1 MDNRT
6 YNIFFHTHTISGIII
21 SAVLYVLFFTG
32 SLSFFRDEI
41 INWERNESVYK
52 KIAPGHLDIALD
64 SIANTYDLYG
74 RDISINWPSAERRMN
89 VSLGSSKDTLA
100 TDAQKAG
107 AFFYMDTETHQN
119 FTYVDSYSLGEF
131 LYRLHFLAQIPYPIG
146 YYLSGFIAFFFLFAI
161 ITGILV
167 HWDKIVQNFYVFRPM
182 AKLKTLW
189 TDAHTG
195 LGVIGL
201 PFQFVYAVTGA
212 FFMIKLVVVAPAVMV
227 LYEGDQVKLYDELE
241 YNPPTYA
248 MQHQRSEALAS
259 VDGLVAMTTAQ
270 WDDFQPTRVQLL
282 NYGDQSMKVLVE
294 GETAYSSQFT
304 GTGKIL
310 YDGVT
315 GNLISK
321 KDPYVET
328 TYLDVVKNLLYRL
341 HFGDYG
347 GYALKL
353 ISLLLG
359 LISCF
364 VIISG
369 VMIWLVARDKKH
381 ISETKRTFNRILVR
395 LYLASCL
402 GMYPLT
408 ALTFIMVKVLGRS
421 GMDFLYPFYFWG
433 WLLLTILLMLKKS
446 NGFIIRFTLLWG
458 SILALFVPMANGIQS
473 GNWFWKTFAAGQL
486 DIFIV
491 DAIWIGLAITGFF
504 IYAHIVKK
512 EKRLPVASA
521 YL

>member
-21 SAVLYVLFFTG
+21 SAVLYVIFFTG

-41 INWERNESVYK
+41 INWERNESVHDQT
-52 KIAPGHLDIALD
+52 APSDLNLALD
-64 SIANTYDLYG
+64 SIRTTYDLYG
-74 RDISINWPSAERRMN
+74 RDISINWPTKERRIN
-89 VSLGSSKDTLA
+89 VSLGASKDSLA
-100 TDAQKAG
+100 TEAQKAG
-107 AFFYMDTETHQN
+107 AFFYMDTQTQES
-119 FTYVDSYSLGEF
+119 FTYADSYSLGEF

-189 TDAHTG
+189 TDAHTA

-212 FFMIKLVVVAPAVMV
+212 FFMIKLLVVAPAVMV
-227 LYEGDQVKLYDELE
+227 LYNGDQVKLYDELE
-241 YNPPTYA
+241 YNPPTYP
-248 MQHQRSEALAS
+248 MEQQRLEAVTS
-259 VDGLVAMTTAQ
+259 VDGLVQKASAQ
-270 WDDFQPTRVQLL
+270 WADFHPTRVQLL
-282 NYGDQSMKVLVE
+282 NYGDKSMKVLVE
-294 GETAYSSQFT
+294 GETGYGSQFT
-304 GTGKIL
+304 GAGQVLYNGITGEIL
-310 YDGVT
+310 
-315 GNLISK
+315 SR
-321 KDPYVET
+321 KDPYKET
-328 TYLDVVKNLLYRL
+328 SYLDGVKNVLYRL

-347 GYALKL
+347 GYALKF

-381 ISETKRTFNRILVR
+381 ISESKRRFNRILVR
-395 LYLASCL
+395 LYLAVCL
-402 GMYPLT
+402 GLYPLT
-408 ALTFIMVKVLGRS
+408 ALTFIAVKIQGSS

-433 WLLLTILLMLKKS
+433 WLALTVFFMWKRD
-446 NGFIIRFTLLWG
+446 NAFTTRFTLFWG
-458 SILALFVPMANGIQS
+458 SVLAVLVPVTNGIWS
-473 GNWFWKTFAAGQL
+473 GNWLWKTFTARQL
-486 DIFIV
+486 DLFTV
-491 DAIWIGLAITGFF
+491 DALWLGLALTGFF
-504 IYAHIVKK
+504 IHYHIVKK
-512 EKRLPVASA
+512 EKREALMTA
-521 YL
+521 